1 LVFNSI
7 LIATSTCVAVPETN
21 LLLNPGAEQGQNELP
36 SFWREAA
43 IGADGLKMYRDDGQ
57 AHSGKFSFA
66 ISNTHKYPQTVCNN
80 WAQNIMDVPAGKTV
94 RLSAYIKTEEADS
107 VNVCLQCWAAENNM
121 LAFASTPVFRETQ
134 DWVLVQ
140 SQPVVVPP
148 HTSYICVRAVLTGLG
163 KAWFDDISL
172 AVIDTPTEV
181 SNDNKES
188 EHIIDQELVKII
200 IGNILPITKDCMVLS
215 YMPNWQHGNVDNI
228 AIANNDG
235 GVRTLLAWPQIKP
248 DNVNDPNCTFLIA
261 LYSRKTTSKPPAG
274 IVEAYEILKDW
285 PERTSWET
293 RPSIA
298 EKPAAK
304 CKFVP
309 GKGWKLFDI
318 TPLIRGQ
325 LQDRRKCHGLM
336 LRFAQENRSAEKN
349 NWSGYAFVSRE
360 GLGQWLSRRPRLLI
374 VKGQK
379 ERKAEQV
386 D

>member
-172 AVIDTPTEV
+172 AVVDTPTEV

-188 EHIIDQELVKII
+188 EHIID
-200 IGNILPITKDCMVLS
+200 
-215 YMPNWQHGNVDNI
+215 QHGNVDNI

-309 GKGWKLFDI
+309 GKGWRLFDI

-325 LQDRRKCHGLM
+325 LQDKRKCYGLM
-336 LRFAQENRSAEKN
+336 LRFAQEKRSAEKN

-360 GLGQWLSRRPRLLI
+360 GIGQWLSRRPRLLI
-374 VKGQK
+374 VTGQK
-379 ERKAEQV
+379 ERKADEP